1 MMEKYVISKLKLIKN
16 FFWVNMETNPRLWL
30 FGIQIKLNECDHH
43 NCCIVKEV
51 KSNVK
56 FN

>member
-1 MMEKYVISKLKLIKN
+1 MMEKYVISIL
-16 FFWVNMETNPRLWL
+16 FFILFFVNMETNPRLWL